1 MKKQLQR
8 PQHPKSSPHKR
19 RNRDIKINGSTYLHG
34 AGIWTNRVERG
45 RKCQLCRRRIEA
57 GEQSL
62 RYIRHDLMYGKYD
75 IQSEKAI
82 CQTCAVSH
90 LEKMLTELKQPIDNT
105 MFMRMKRNQPQPQ
118 TQW

>member
-1 MKKQLQR
+1 
-8 PQHPKSSPHKR
+8 
-19 RNRDIKINGSTYLHG
+19 
-34 AGIWTNRVERG
+34 
-45 RKCQLCRRRIEA
+45 
-57 GEQSL
+57 
-62 RYIRHDLMYGKYD
+62 MYGKYD